1 MDLAYVVRVH
11 LAIKNI
17 VRLQRRFPNDHFQL
31 RPLNLRRMK
40 AVPTAA
46 LPNLLVRLWHCL
58 SRRRQRQFGLL
69 MGLMLVSALTEVVSL
84 GAVLPFLGILVA
96 PKHVFNHPI
105 VADVVLAFG
114 ITSADQLVLALTVA
128 FAAAALIAGAIRIL
142 VLWVSTR
149 LAYASGADLAIEVY
163 RRTLYQP
170 YQVHVARNSSEVI
183 SSITSQVN
191 TVTFGVLLSSLTLV
205 SSTVLLVAIM
215 LALLAIHPAV
225 ASVAAVGFGA
235 SYVLI
240 TWMTRRRLHRN
251 SRCIAQEQTQVLK
264 ALQEGLGGIRD
275 VLLDGTQAVYCD
287 IYRQAD
293 HPLRR
298 AQGNNTFISQSPR
311 YVMEAFGMVLIA
323 ALAYT
328 LSSQAGGISTAL
340 PVLGALALGAQRL
353 LPALQQIYSA
363 WANIVGS
370 HASLADII
378 ALVDQPLSAERLQP
392 APEPLPLHGGI
403 SFNAVRFR
411 YTDIGPWVVD
421 GLNLTIP
428 KGARVGFVGSTGSG
442 KSTTLDLLMGL
453 LIPAEGELLVD
464 GQTIS
469 GNRLRAWQ
477 QSIAHVPQSIYLSDG
492 TLAENIAFG
501 VTPGNIDL
509 DRVKQ
514 AARQAQIADF
524 IESSPEGYQAYVGE
538 RGIRLSGGQRQRIGI
553 ARALYKKASV
563 LVFDE
568 ATSALDNATEQSVM
582 DAIEGLSSDLTILLI
597 AHRLT
602 TVRRCDTIVELE
614 HGRVVAQGTYEQLLE
629 RSPSFRRMAVTT

>member
-1 MDLAYVVRVH
+1 
-11 LAIKNI
+11 
-17 VRLQRRFPNDHFQL
+17 
-31 RPLNLRRMK
+31 MK
-40 AVPTAA
+40 ATVPTSS
-46 LPNLLVRLWHCL
+46 LPNLLIRLWHHL
-58 SRRRQRQFGLL
+58 THRRQRQFGLL
-69 MGLMLVSALTEVVSL
+69 MGLMLISALAEVVSL

-96 PKHVFNHPI
+96 PEHVFNHPI
-105 VADVVLAFG
+105 VADVALAWG
-114 ITSADQLVLALTVA
+114 ITSADQLVLPLTVA

-142 VLWVSTR
+142 LLWASTR
-149 LAYASGADLAIEVY
+149 LAVVSGADLSIEVY

-170 YQVHVARNSSEVI
+170 YRVHVARNSSEVI
-183 SSITSQVN
+183 SGITNKVN
-191 TVTFGVLLSSLTLV
+191 GVVFGVLLPLLTLV

-215 LALLAIHPAV
+215 LALIAIDPMV

-235 SYVLI
+235 SYALI
-240 TWMTRRRLHRN
+240 TWMSRRRLHRN
-251 SRCIAQEQTQVLK
+251 SQRIAYEQTQVVK

-275 VLLDGTQAVYCD
+275 VLLDGTQPVYCD

-293 HPLRR
+293 YPLRR
-298 AQGNNTFISQSPR
+298 AQGNNSFIGGSPR
-311 YVMEAFGMVLIA
+311 YIMEALGMVLIA
-323 ALAYT
+323 ALAYA
-328 LSSQAGGISTAL
+328 LSRQVGGIATAL

-363 WANIVGS
+363 WVSIAGN
-370 HASLADII
+370 HASLADTIK
-378 ALVDQPLSAERLQP
+378 LLDQPLPAEVLQP
-392 APEPLPLHGGI
+392 APAPLTFQDSI
-403 SFNAVRFR
+403 RFDAVRFR
-411 YTDIGPWVVD
+411 YSRDGPWVLD

-453 LIPAEGELLVD
+453 LMPTEGELLVD
-464 GQTIS
+464 GQPIS

-477 QSIAHVPQSIYLSDG
+477 QTIAHVPQSIYLADS

-501 VTPGNIDL
+501 VPSDTIDL
-509 DRVKQ
+509 DRVQQ

-553 ARALYKKASV
+553 ARALYKQASV

-582 DAIEGLSSDLTILLI
+582 DAIEGLHRDLTILLI

-602 TVRRCDTIVELE
+602 TVRRCDIIVELE

-629 RSPSFRRMAVTT
+629 RSPSFRRMARAI